1 VQLVYQDTTE
11 KIKDFGSTNT
21 LLIPRKRAD
30 KMGRKDKEPKKNDFE
45 DMKRDQKLQAI
56 LLADSFKKTF
66 RPMTYESPKA
76 LMPLVNVPMIMYTIE
91 FLAQNGVEEVSDR
104 NVFFL
109 FKFCRSYCVIV
120 SLTLLY
126 AVLLDFYFLC

>member
-1 VQLVYQDTTE
+1 
-11 KIKDFGSTNT
+11 
-21 LLIPRKRAD
+21 
-30 KMGRKDKEPKKNDFE
+30 
-45 DMKRDQKLQAI
+45 
-56 LLADSFKKTF
+56 
-66 RPMTYESPKA
+66 MTYESPKA